1 MVDREEEAKRLDE
14 LAAHENGLAKSQTL
28 AAEADRLRR
37 TGQVKYFRSNWAM
50 PLLRN

>member
-1 MVDREEEAKRLDE
+1 MTDRMSKAKRLDE
-14 LAAHENGLAKSQTL
+14 MAAQESGLAKSQTL

-37 TGQVKYFRSNWAM
+37 AHSLARSFYGFIL